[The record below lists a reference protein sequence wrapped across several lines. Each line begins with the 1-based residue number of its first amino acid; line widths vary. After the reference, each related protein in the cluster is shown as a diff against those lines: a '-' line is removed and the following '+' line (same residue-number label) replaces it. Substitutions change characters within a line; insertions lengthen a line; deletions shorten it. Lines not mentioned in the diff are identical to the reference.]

1 MPDWAI
7 NPPIWVFALYFLGGY
22 FFGTIQSAFF
32 IGKIFGKID
41 IREHGSGNAG
51 ATNTYRVLGFRYGL
65 LVLFFDLLKT
75 MIPIIILYAVVFGI
89 NPWGLEANQYIYGL
103 IVGVGVFF
111 GHCFPFWLKFKGG
124 KGVACSI
131 GILLMFDPRFIP
143 IVLSIA
149 LAIVF
154 LTRFISLSSITGY
167 ISWGAITTFYYSEY
181 LEIVI
186 TLWVLCVIGV
196 ILHHKNIRW
205 LLNGTEKRFSFKSK
219 KNGT

>member
-1 MPDWAI
+1 MPEWAI
-7 NPPIWVFALYFLGGY
+7 NPPIWVFAIY
-22 FFGTIQSAFF
+22 FFGGYLFGMIQSAFF
-32 IGKIFGKID
+32 VGKIFGKID

-75 MIPIIILYAVVFGI
+75 MIPIIVLYAVVFGI
-89 NPWGLEANQYIYGL
+89 NPWGLEASQYIYGL
-103 IVGVGVFF
+103 IVGMGVFF

-167 ISWGAITTFYYSEY
+167 ISWGAITTFYYSDY

-186 TLWVLCVIGV
+186 TLWVLCIIGV
-196 ILHHKNIRW
+196 ILHHKNIKW